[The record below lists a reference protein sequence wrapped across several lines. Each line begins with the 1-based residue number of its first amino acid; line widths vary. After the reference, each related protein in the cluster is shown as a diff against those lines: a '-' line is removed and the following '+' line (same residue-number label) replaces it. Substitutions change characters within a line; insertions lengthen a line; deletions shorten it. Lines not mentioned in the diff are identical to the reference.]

1 MIQSSRRP
9 RHPPNGAAVVLVLAM
24 VGTGMSRPAG
34 IGGIVSAQTLNPC
47 TLVTKDD
54 VQSLSASRAS
64 PTGSRVRSRPS
75 APWPVDIRGVSA
87 PTVQSRCRRERCL
100 PYVPRHECGPDQTAT
115 PRVGQ
120 SRDGRCGR
128 LGYRRSRR
136 LQGRFGVVCGCDRLS
151 KGRVVEVQAD
161 GFVARERKD
170 QVIALLKSAVSRLQ

>member
-1 MIQSSRRP
+1 
-9 RHPPNGAAVVLVLAM
+9 M

-54 VQSLSASRAS
+54 VQSLAAKQSVTDGVPSSIPAFGSVACRYTWGIGADQFRVDVVVNDASRMF
-64 PTGSRVRSRPS
+64 PGMS
-75 APWPVDIRGVSA
+75 A
-87 PTVQSRCRRERCL
+87 
-100 PYVPRHECGPDQTAT
+100 DQIKQRLLESV
-115 PRVGQ
+115 RVGTA
-120 SRDGRCGR
+120 DA
-128 LGYRRSRR
+128 
-136 LQGRFGVVCGCDRLS
+136 VVSDIGDVAVFRADSALYAGATAIS